1 MALARAKFPGPRI
14 LIREL
19 AVSVKV
25 KICGVRTPAILDAAV
40 AAGADYAGL
49 VVFPRSPRHVTVEEA
64 QSLAAAARG
73 RIATVAVLVDPDDA
87 LIDRVI
93 GMVDPDF
100 IQLHGSE
107 SPARVAEIKARAS
120 QNIIKAV
127 SVFDSEDAARGAD
140 YAGVADMILFDAK
153 PSSGDV
159 LPGGNGVAF
168 DWMRLRGVA
177 PAGPFALSGGLNADN
192 VAAAIALTGAAIV
205 DVSSGVETAPG
216 EKDAALVAAFIA
228 AAKAGAPQNQ
238 KKAS

>member
-1 MALARAKFPGPRI
+1 M
-14 LIREL
+14 
-19 AVSVKV
+19 SVKV

-73 RIATVAVLVDPDDA
+73 RISTVVVLVDPDDV
-87 LIDRVI
+87 LIDRVVE
-93 GMVDPDF
+93 MVDPDF

-107 SPARVAEIKARAS
+107 SPTRVAAIKARGS
-120 QNIIKAV
+120 RGVIKAV
-127 SVFDSEDAARGAD
+127 PVSDRDDAARGGD
-140 YAGVADMILFDAK
+140 YAGIVDMVLFDAK
-153 PSSGDV
+153 PSSADV

-168 DWMRLRGVA
+168 DWVRLRAVA
-177 PAGPFALSGGLNADN
+177 PSAPFALSGGLNADN
-192 VAAAIALTGAAIV
+192 VAAAIAITDAALV

-216 EKDAALVAAFIA
+216 EKDAGLIAAFIA
-228 AAKAGAPQNQ
+228 AAKSGAPQKQ

>member
-1 MALARAKFPGPRI
+1 M
-14 LIREL
+14 
-19 AVSVKV
+19 SVKV

-87 LIDRVI
+87 LIDRVVDI
-93 GMVDPDF
+93 VDPDF
-100 IQLHGSE
+100 IQLHGGE

-120 QNIIKAV
+120 RGIIKAV
-127 SVFDSEDAARGAD
+127 AVSDSDDVARGAD
-140 YAGVADMILFDAK
+140 YDGIADMILFDAK
-153 PSSGDV
+153 PSSGHV

-168 DWMRLRGVA
+168 DWVRLRGVA
-177 PAGPFALSGGLNADN
+177 PSGPFALSGGLNADN
-192 VAAAIALTGAAIV
+192 VAAAIAITGAGLV

>member
-1 MALARAKFPGPRI
+1 
-14 LIREL
+14 
-19 AVSVKV
+19 VSVKV

-87 LIDRVI
+87 LIDRVVDI
-93 GMVDPDF
+93 VDPDF
-100 IQLHGSE
+100 IQLHGGE

-120 QNIIKAV
+120 RGIIKAV
-127 SVFDSEDAARGAD
+127 AVSDSDDVARGAD
-140 YAGVADMILFDAK
+140 YDGIAGMILFDAK
-153 PSSGDV
+153 PSSGHV
-159 LPGGNGVAF
+159 LPGGNGVPF

-177 PAGPFALSGGLNADN
+177 PSGPFALSGGLNADN
-192 VAAAIALTGAAIV
+192 VAAAIAITGAELV